1 MLQSGN
7 IERIF
12 MHSFFTDH
20 IAPAGSPLTLTK
32 RESDH
37 LFKTLRAR
45 KDDLV
50 ELLDGRGTR
59 AEAIVGAD
67 RTLTVTS
74 VEHTPEPAGKLRL
87 YCAPPR
93 KAKFD
98 VLLKQAAELGVWE
111 IQLVKFERNVSQPE
125 GSDRWQIL
133 LQEGCKQSKNPY
145 LPQVHPP
152 VELSEM
158 FRMIAERRESA
169 WFGAIRT
176 ASNTPEHV
184 HDYAWIVGPEGGFTP
199 AEEELM
205 QKNGINPL
213 NLGPYVLRLET
224 AAVCGLAV
232 LRQMMTEAK

>member
-1 MLQSGN
+1 
-7 IERIF
+7 
-12 MHSFFTDH
+12 MHSFFIENIT
-20 IAPAGSPLTLTK
+20 PEGSSLTLEK

-59 AEAIVGAD
+59 AEAVVCAD
-67 RTLTVTS
+67 RILRVNK
-74 VEHTPEPAGKLRL
+74 VEHFPEPAGKLRL

-133 LQEGCKQSKNPY
+133 
-145 LPQVHPP
+145 
-152 VELSEM
+152 
-158 FRMIAERRESA
+158 
-169 WFGAIRT
+169 
-176 ASNTPEHV
+176 
-184 HDYAWIVGPEGGFTP
+184 
-199 AEEELM
+199 
-205 QKNGINPL
+205 
-213 NLGPYVLRLET
+213 
-224 AAVCGLAV
+224 
-232 LRQMMTEAK
+232 

>member
-1 MLQSGN
+1 
-7 IERIF
+7 
-12 MHSFFTDH
+12 MHSFFIDD
-20 IAPAGSPLTLTK
+20 IAPAGETLTLAK

-50 ELLDGRGTR
+50 ELLDGRGSR
-59 AEAIVGAD
+59 AEAVVCAD
-67 RTLTVTS
+67 RSLRICS

-152 VELSEM
+152 VEAAEM
-158 FRMIAERRESA
+158 LRMIGERRESA

-176 ASNTPEHV
+176 ASNAPEHV
-184 HDYAWIVGPEGGFTP
+184 SDYAWIVGPEGGFTP
-199 AEEELM
+199 AEEEEML
-205 QKNGINPL
+205 KNGVKPL

-232 LRQMMTEAK
+232 LRQMMTGAEI